1 MNKINVENFIT
12 KENLVELDDKTAAMV
27 YGGSSY
33 SFDESLARLNNAFN
47 EAISRGIQLE
57 VLKIQKG
64 QEFKA
69 ANTSIDQK

>member
-1 MNKINVENFIT
+1 MSRINLENFIT

-27 YGGSSY
+27 YGGSGY
-33 SFDESLARLNNAFN
+33 SFDESLALLNNAFN